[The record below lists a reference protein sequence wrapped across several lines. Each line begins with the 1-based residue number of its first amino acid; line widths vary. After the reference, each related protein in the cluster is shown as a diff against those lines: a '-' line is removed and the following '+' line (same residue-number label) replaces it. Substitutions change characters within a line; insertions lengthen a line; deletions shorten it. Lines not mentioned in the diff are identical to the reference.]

1 MTHSWSDLLQV
12 DCGESTVS
20 VRRKGLSEN
29 NSTVDVSKPVGRTTA
44 LPTTTLATKDIE
56 VAMPD
61 DGCTDYAEIARTIM
75 PNLNEEWRMVL
86 NTKPPKPKFDKN
98 GRCAYQPVHEAQTR
112 LIGELKKNIDLAR
125 QQRDVFLQR
134 VGVMGQ
140 QLHSELSQLSN
151 AKDACARSDVLRKS
165 IAALEVQ
172 LDSIKQEASEAIQTA
187 ERVTAELAEKQ
198 AELKTKE
205 DEVAENRAMLE
216 EATSASATAHQDCES
231 ERTQLSEQLEASGA
245 AAAQL
250 KERMAELEAK
260 ISKSEKDAAS
270 AAAEHAKQL
279 ADFEVSTAAAIEQ
292 RKELGEEATLAEAE
306 ATKLQS
312 LQESNEAALAAEQAT
327 LDDCRTAM
335 MQHKSDAD
343 KTEEELAGQQ
353 REVGRMRDEVSSL
366 KQTQTSLTEEISSLH
381 AQKDQLHAQ
390 NHRVSELM
398 IELQGQCTELSEEQ
412 SKLTELNGK
421 LQANIADTQ
430 AKTTLANETA
440 AESLSKYIEASS
452 AVKTLSRQLADKEAE
467 QAAAKAEET
476 AQTAQRDEL
485 IVENEYLTKAHE
497 DFVAQKPVL
506 LEKTESQTAE
516 LAELR
521 TQYGAAAK
529 EQMEL

>member
-1 MTHSWSDLLQV
+1 M
-12 DCGESTVS
+12 VS

-75 PNLNEEWRMVL
+75 PDRSEEWRMVL
-86 NTKPPKPKFDKN
+86 NTQKIKPKFDKN

-112 LIGELKKNIDLAR
+112 LIRDLKKNIDLAR
-125 QQRDVFLQR
+125 HQREVFLQR
-134 VGVMGQ
+134 VKVMGQ
-140 QLHSELSQLSN
+140 QLYSELSQLSN

-165 IAALEVQ
+165 IAELEAQ
-172 LDSIKQEASEAIQTA
+172 LGSIKQEASEAIQKA
-187 ERVTAELAEKQ
+187 ETVTAELAEKQ
-198 AELKTKE
+198 AELKAKE
-205 DEVAENRAMLE
+205 DEVAENRAMLD
-216 EATSASATAHQDCES
+216 EATRASATAHQDCES
-231 ERTQLSEQLEASGA
+231 ERTQLSEQLEASRV

-250 KERMAELEAK
+250 KESMTELEAK
-260 ISKSEKDAAS
+260 ISKSEKDTAS
-270 AAAEHAKQL
+270 AKAEHAKQL
-279 ADFEVSTAAAIEQ
+279 ANFETSTAAAIEQ
-292 RKELGEEATLAEAE
+292 RKELAEAATLAETE

-312 LQESNEAALAAEQAT
+312 LQESNEATLAAEQAT
-327 LDDCRTAM
+327 LQDCRTTM
-335 MQHKSDAD
+335 MEHKSDAD

-353 REVGRMRDEVSSL
+353 REVGRVRDEVASL

-390 NHRVSELM
+390 NHRMSEVM
-398 IELQGQCTELSEEQ
+398 SELQGQCTELSEEQ

-421 LQANIADTQ
+421 LQANIADTRDK
-430 AKTTLANETA
+430 AKLANETA
-440 AESLSKYIEASS
+440 ADSLKKYTEASS
-452 AVKTLSRQLADKEAE
+452 ANAALSRQLADKEAE

-476 AQTAQRDEL
+476 AQTEQRDKL
-485 IVENEYLTKAHE
+485 IVENEELTKAHA

-529 EQMEL
+529 EQMEQ